1 MQNRRGPPKRVGRLL
16 SGLQLDSCGDASGR
30 TAAGRNAGSDQ
41 LHRHGALAD
50 LGGGG
55 GGTAGVARQS
65 ESSRSS
71 RATGHQ
77 GSSGH
82 LSKDDQTPCVPPKTP
97 AMGRTMT
104 LKLMPFD
111 RSSFTSERGTFFI
124 GFIIADFPDEDGRH
138 PSPPPEYRERGKRRR
153 RTNAPPSRSLS
164 SESTRRSE

>member
-55 GGTAGVARQS
+55 RGTAGVARQS

-97 AMGRTMT
+97 AMDRAMT
-104 LKLMPFD
+104 LKLMPFE
-111 RSSFTSERGTFFI
+111 TGP
-124 GFIIADFPDEDGRH
+124 IILSAR
-138 PSPPPEYRERGKRRR
+138 PEL
-153 RTNAPPSRSLS
+153 APSRFHRRYP
-164 SESTRRSE
+164 TRNVLTS